1 MLYCNK
7 EALEY
12 FTQILKCRELKKQEQ
27 SKCIIKVTKTLENK
41 LIICMDKM

>member
-12 FTQILKCRELKKQEQ
+12 FKQILKCRELKNQEQ
-27 SKCIIKVTKTLENK
+27 SKCIIKVTNTLRNK
-41 LIICMDKM
+41 LIICRDKM